1 MHATD
6 ASFWGRG
13 VVSAQREVEEIRA
26 VAADCDRWR
35 FNAEDE
41 QAVKHLEEHMPMQSW
56 SVETLEPD
64 EAMPSLKPDG
74 DLDGV
79 REVPLGFI
87 GEDWSKVDSCKWN
100 RVEGIP
106 TLEGRAVVWVL
117 QHLGRSS
124 KNLGCRHLILSDS
137 MSVVLALS
145 KGRSS
150 TRPMNRIC
158 RQVAALEFI
167 TGMQLSVRWVPSEV
181 NPADQPSR
189 AQDLKGF
196 NLKAGVQKLREG
208 HVEKAGRVHKS
219 HWRESALQ
227 GYEKELGLSP
237 RSQVGFARSSRGEGG
252 QGQDES
258 PEGES
263 PTPSTSSREVPKFGD
278 RRRQDL
284 FGDQVHHSGSG
295 EKLCQGVPKLL
306 CLGQGEPHQCHHGGE
321 DRSDVLRWP
330 RPSRWSNVDGIG
342 EVLPAGRGQAGAV
355 GEVLQCNEGFQ
366 EAGASSGQ
374 TPIALPMLCAVVK
387 ELWHRAKK
395 ISLWLLVVWATC
407 CRPGEALKLRKKD
420 LVGPSRMCG
429 HWIIILN
436 PGKDNPGVRT
446 NKHYQ
451 QPRKRDAEGE
461 IKMTSKVGESDE
473 ALIIDQPYLKGLGQL
488 LHIYLKD
495 KHMDDLMF
503 NISIAEAASQFGKV
517 VKMLGYDQIGIV
529 CSYQIRHGSAST
541 DVLQGLRGLPEVQK
555 RGRWNVAK
563 SVRRYTNGG
572 RLAQV
577 FASLSP
583 PQKQGAIA
591 AEKWM
596 SKILDVGI
604 WSGSVM
610 GDV

>member
-1 MHATD
+1 M
-6 ASFWGRG
+6 
-13 VVSAQREVEEIRA
+13 
-26 VAADCDRWR
+26 
-35 FNAEDE
+35 
-41 QAVKHLEEHMPMQSW
+41 
-56 SVETLEPD
+56 
-64 EAMPSLKPDG
+64 
-74 DLDGV
+74 
-79 REVPLGFI
+79 
-87 GEDWSKVDSCKWN
+87 
-100 RVEGIP
+100 
-106 TLEGRAVVWVL
+106 VWVL

-158 RQVAALEFI
+158 RQIAALEFI

-227 GYEKELGLSP
+227 WYEKELGLSP
-237 RSQVGFARSSRGEGG
+237 RGQVGFVGSSRGEGG

-263 PTPSTSSREVPKFGD
+263 PSPSTSSREVPKFGD

-321 DRSDVLRWP
+321 DRSGIGQSPDPDVLRRP
-330 RPSRWSNVDGIG
+330 RPSRWCNVDGIG
-342 EVLPAGRGQAGAV
+342 EVLPAGRGQVGAV
-355 GEVLQCNEGFQ
+355 GEVLQCNEGIQ
-366 EAGASSGQ
+366 EAGTSSGQ
-374 TPIALPMLCAVVK
+374 TPIALPHVVCRGEGAVASSK
-387 ELWHRAKK
+387 EDKPMVV
-395 ISLWLLVVWATC
+395 VVWTTC

-436 PGKDNPGVRT
+436 SGKDNPGVRT

-461 IKMTSKVGESDE
+461 IKMNQTK
-473 ALIIDQPYLKGLGQL
+473 P
-488 LHIYLKD
+488 
-495 KHMDDLMF
+495 
-503 NISIAEAASQFGKV
+503 
-517 VKMLGYDQIGIV
+517 
-529 CSYQIRHGSAST
+529 
-541 DVLQGLRGLPEVQK
+541 
-555 RGRWNVAK
+555 
-563 SVRRYTNGG
+563 
-572 RLAQV
+572 
-577 FASLSP
+577 
-583 PQKQGAIA
+583 
-591 AEKWM
+591 
-596 SKILDVGI
+596 
-604 WSGSVM
+604 
-610 GDV
+610 